1 MNKNDFPVQP
11 ASASGYRYVSA
22 RGLSSQVLDLERLD
36 VEDAAGDRLGDVDG
50 FLVETASGR
59 PRFVVV
65 DAGGWF
71 RTRRFLL
78 PVEHARFDARRKGLS
93 FDLGRDAIRRF
104 PDIADE
110 RIETLQPDELVNY
123 PTDVTRACCPDDE
136 DFRRFEA
143 ERRDESPSWWH
154 ATRWTTGVPGAPTVS
169 ATAPAERDFVV
180 GRSEERWRRS
190 GSEGQRV
197 DPANERAQPGDVI
210 GIETGGER
218 TSIGDTAEDEDR
230 RRERAEEE
238 MRRRRS

>member
-1 MNKNDFPVQP
+1 MNRNDLPLQP
-11 ASASGYRYVSA
+11 GSASGYRYVSA

-36 VEDAAGDRLGDVDG
+36 VEDAAGDRLGEVDG
-50 FLVETASGR
+50 FLVETASGH

-78 PVEHARFDARRKGLS
+78 PVGHARFDARRKGLS

-104 PDIADE
+104 PEIADD
-110 RIETLQPDELVNY
+110 RIETLQPDELASY
-123 PTDVTRACCPDDE
+123 QTDVTRACCPDDA

-143 ERRDESPSWWH
+143 ERRDDSPAWWH
-154 ATRWTTGVPGAPTVS
+154 AARWTAGVPGAPTVS
-169 ATAPAERDFVV
+169 AAEPAERESVIGHSD
-180 GRSEERWRRS
+180 ERWQRS
-190 GSEGQRV
+190 GADVQRG

-230 RRERAEEE
+230 RREQAEKD